1 MDVASLLGVR
11 DALKRTIVH
20 ALLGSCSC
28 SLNLRLV
35 PAVEVEVGAEV
46 GAMVGAV
53 VEAEVEVPEP
63 EFESNIFMLELPL
76 PPIYDS
82 LYSNSIGLELLNKPD
97 TIHLNY
103 KLTFQQ

>member
-1 MDVASLLGVR
+1 MR
-11 DALKRTIVH
+11 DALERTIVH
-20 ALLGSCSC
+20 ALLGTCSC

-46 GAMVGAV
+46 GAKVGAV

-63 EFESNIFMLELPL
+63 EFEYSIFMKCSSYLCLQPMRLP
-76 PPIYDS
+76 IFQFHR
-82 LYSNSIGLELLNKPD
+82 LELLHKPD
-97 TIHLNY
+97 TIHLHY